1 MTGNFIIDSDDIG
14 EAETLLSATY
24 TKLRLSEQSHGTPT
38 RTRVWRTQI
47 GSLNVDEFEYSYDL
61 EYAAEPMDTIMLCRV
76 LKGAIEDHLPGRP
89 PEMFTT
95 GEVAA
100 LGALDDTAYTGF
112 VHRAVFTAISIDRC
126 LLTEVAG
133 PSRGGR
139 KVSLTSSAPVSADA
153 SQHLVDVIDHV
164 RHTVVNSD
172 FTQEPFLAGTV
183 ARYLAAT
190 MLTTFPNT
198 ALAEPSIG
206 DCHDGAPVLM
216 RRAIAFIDENAH
228 TDISPADVAA
238 AVNVTP
244 QALLNMFRLHRNC
257 TPMDYVRRVR
267 LHYAHLELVDSDPET
282 TTVTQIAR
290 RWGFREFGLF
300 MRRYVQTYGGEA
312 DTRSP

>member
-1 MTGNFIIDSDDIG
+1 MTGSFIIDSNDIG
-14 EAETLLSATY
+14 EAEALLSATY
-24 TKLRLSEQSHGTPT
+24 TQVRLSEQSHGSPT

-47 GSLNVDEFEYSYDL
+47 GSLNVDDFEYSYDL
-61 EYAAEPMDTIMLCRV
+61 EYAVEPMDTILLCRI
-76 LKGAIEDHLPGRP
+76 LKGAIEDHLPGQQ

-100 LGALDDTAYTGF
+100 IGALDDTACTGY
-112 VHRAVFTAISIDRC
+112 VHRAVFTAISIDRH
-126 LLTEVAG
+126 LLTEVAA
-133 PSRGGR
+133 PSHRGQ

-198 ALAEPSIG
+198 TRAEPSIEG
-206 DCHDGAPVLM
+206 CHDTAPALL
-216 RRAIAFIDENAH
+216 RRAIAFVDENAH
-228 TDISPADVAA
+228 SDISSADIAA

-257 TPMDYVRRVR
+257 TPMDYLRRVR

-282 TTVTQIAR
+282 TSVTQIAR

-300 MRRYVQTYGGEA
+300 MRRYVQAYGGEPDA
-312 DTRSP
+312 RNP